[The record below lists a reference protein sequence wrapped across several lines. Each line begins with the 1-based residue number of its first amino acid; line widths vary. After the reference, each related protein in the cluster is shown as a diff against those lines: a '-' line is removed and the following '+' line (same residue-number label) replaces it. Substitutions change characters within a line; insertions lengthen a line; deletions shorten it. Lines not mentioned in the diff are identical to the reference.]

1 MAGEGGKEAVISSPP
16 NNIRTWLACR
26 YSLLLFTLNVIHFH
40 FLIDGSQLGDQLE
53 IEKNGPFPLEI
64 FSRSRISSM
73 PGDQQQNMKQS
84 YTGSALFQ
92 AQWNTGVLIVV
103 LGSSAE
109 WHCCTLWNLHSVQL
123 WRLHTRSL
131 CKCLLHSPS
140 PKSERDLSCYHKWR
154 CWPVKVVRPCCLWLQ
169 YVVNGFGKDGF
180 LKMLGAWCSKAWESP
195 GVAIVGPWWLWPKR
209 LT

>member
-1 MAGEGGKEAVISSPP
+1 
-16 NNIRTWLACR
+16 
-26 YSLLLFTLNVIHFH
+26 
-40 FLIDGSQLGDQLE
+40 
-53 IEKNGPFPLEI
+53 
-64 FSRSRISSM
+64 
-73 PGDQQQNMKQS
+73 MKQS

-123 WRLHTRSL
+123 WRLHTQSL

-140 PKSERDLSCYHKWR
+140 PKSERDLSCYQKWR

-169 YVVNGFGKDGF
+169 YVWTDLVKMVFKKCLTLDVTKHESRLELQLWGLGGFDQSVSLRF
-180 LKMLGAWCSKAWESP
+180 TISNNQS
-195 GVAIVGPWWLWPKR
+195 VS
-209 LT
+209 LTKNP